1 LGHNNS
7 ELFFGIEE
15 SYAMKQHS
23 QVVIIGGG
31 ALGVGLLYF
40 LTKEGWNDVV
50 LVEKGELTSGS
61 TWHAAGLVPHF
72 IGGLSMAKVHHT
84 GSELYKN
91 LEAETGQAT
100 GWHGCG
106 SVRLALRDEEI
117 DWFHYVKGI
126 LDYLSI
132 ESFLIGPSEIKEI
145 HPLLVLDDVKLGF
158 YTPTDGHTDPA
169 SSTNAMAAGA
179 RMAGAKIYRHTRV
192 LNTRVLDNNEWEVVT
207 DQGSIVCEH
216 VVNAAGSFAQQVGKW
231 VGLDL
236 PIVNMKHQYL
246 VTENLPEIEALDRE
260 LPVVRDPRA
269 SCYYRQEQ
277 QGILIGPY
285 ERTDA
290 EAWGLGGIDWGFDM
304 ELLSPELERLETSL
318 ELAAQRIPCWT
329 NAGIKRVVHGPI
341 THTPDGGFLLGPAA
355 GLRNYWL
362 CCGASIG
369 ITQGPG
375 CGKYLAQW
383 MVHGQ
388 TEINVRDMD
397 PRRYGSWA
405 SGDYAVAKSIDE
417 YQQMY
422 QPYLP
427 GEFRETGRPT
437 RTSTLYELLKEK
449 GAVNGD
455 TFGWERVKWF
465 ASEGVAEQYGF
476 RRSNWFNSVGEECNA
491 VREKVGLIDLSSFSK
506 YEVTGPHA
514 KALLER
520 TCANLIPETNGKIIL
535 TQMLT
540 DLGGIECE
548 ATVARLNAE
557 RYYVLSGAVAEIH
570 DFDWLVQHIE
580 SGENTTVANV
590 TEDIGVLLLTG
601 PNSRDV
607 LSQLTNDGLTNRDG
621 FTWMT
626 LRDITVAGIPVRA
639 LRVSYAGELGW
650 ELHHPM
656 NHMPSLYDALIKAG
670 EAFGLRLF
678 GTYALNSLRMEKA
691 YKAWGS
697 ELTTEV
703 SLVESE
709 MMRFERKDGRYIGA
723 DAVQEKENDGVEIR
737 LVYCEVNAH
746 DADAMGNE
754 PVYDGEHVI
763 GITTSGT
770 YGHCV
775 KKSLAFAYVKSGYEI
790 PGTQFDIK
798 ILGERQ
804 KATVL
809 PKPAWDPE
817 NKRLRQ

>member
-1 LGHNNS
+1 
-7 ELFFGIEE
+7 
-15 SYAMKQHS
+15 MKQHAR
-23 QVVIIGGG
+23 VVIIGGG
-31 ALGVGLLYF
+31 ALGTGLLYF
-40 LTKEGWNDVV
+40 LTKEGWRDVV

-72 IGGLSMAKVHHT
+72 IGGLSMAKVHHA

-106 SVRLALRDEEI
+106 AVRLALRDEEV
-117 DWFHYVKGI
+117 DWFRAVKGV
-126 LDYLSI
+126 LDYLNI
-132 ESFLIGPSEIKEI
+132 ESFLIGPSEIQEI
-145 HPLLVLDDVKLGF
+145 HPLLVVDDVKLGF

-179 RMAGAKIYRHTRV
+179 RMGGAEIYRHTQV
-192 LNTRVLDNNEWEVVT
+192 LDTRLLDNNEWEVVT
-207 DQGSIVCEH
+207 DQGTIVCEH
-216 VVNAAGSFAQQVGKW
+216 VVNAAGSFAQQVGEW

-236 PIVNMKHQYL
+236 PIVNMKHHYL
-246 VTENLPEIEALDRE
+246 VTDNLPEVEALDRE
-260 LPVVRDPRA
+260 PPVVRDPRA

-285 ERTDA
+285 ERKGA
-290 EAWGLGGIDWGFDM
+290 EAWGLDGIDWSFDM
-304 ELLSPELERLETSL
+304 ELLNPELERLESSL

-329 NAGIKRVVHGPI
+329 DAGIKRVVHGPI

-417 YQQMY
+417 YQLMY

-427 GEFRETGRPT
+427 GEFREAGRPT
-437 RTSTLYELLKEK
+437 RNTPLYGMFKDQ
-449 GAVNGD
+449 GAIYGD
-455 TFGWERVKWF
+455 TFGWERAKWF
-465 ASEGVAEQYGF
+465 APQGVAEQYGF
-476 RRSNWFNSVGEECNA
+476 RRSNWFATVGEECRA
-491 VREKVGLIDLSSFSK
+491 VREKVGLMDLSSFAK
-506 YEVTGPHA
+506 YEITGPHA
-514 KALLER
+514 KALLDR
-520 TCANLIPETNGKIIL
+520 LCANRIPETNGKIIL

-540 DLGGIECE
+540 HLGGIECE

-557 RYYVLSGAVAEIH
+557 HYYVLSGAVAELH

-580 SGENTTVANV
+580 PSEETDVANV
-590 TEDIGVLLLTG
+590 TDDIGVLVLTG
-601 PNSRDV
+601 PNARDV
-607 LSQLTNDGLTNRDG
+607 LSQLTQDGLTNQDG

-626 LRDITVAGIPVRA
+626 IRDITVADIPVRA
-639 LRVSYAGELGW
+639 LRLSYAGELGW

-656 NHMPSLYDALIKAG
+656 NKMPMLFDALMKAG
-670 EAFGLRLF
+670 AAFGLRLV

-691 YKAWGS
+691 YKAWGT
-697 ELTTEV
+697 ELTTEI
-703 SLVESE
+703 SLVEAD
-709 MMRFERKDGRYIGA
+709 MMRFARKGGGYIGA
-723 DAVQEKENDGVEIR
+723 NVVERKLEEGVDTH
-737 LVYCEVNAH
+737 LVYCEVDVL
-746 DADAMGNE
+746 DADPMGNE
-754 PVYDGEHVI
+754 PVYDGDKVI
-763 GITTSGT
+763 GITTSGA

-775 KKSLAFAYVKSGYEI
+775 KKSLVFAYVKTGHERA
-790 PGTQFDIK
+790 GAQFDIE
-798 ILGERQ
+798 ILGERRR
-804 KATVL
+804 ATVL
-809 PKPAWDPE
+809 PEPAWDPE
-817 NKRLRQ
+817 NERLRA